1 MHRSDA
7 MPKGTYSSK
16 LHISKLPG
24 LDYSKIIDV
33 KSKYKRS
40 SISVKEGESSIEF
53 RIGAEDPVALRA
65 SVNAVMRSIE
75 IIENAYRA
83 RI

>member
-1 MHRSDA
+1 MD
-7 MPKGTYSSK
+7 
-16 LHISKLPG
+16 I
-24 LDYSKIIDV
+24 

-65 SVNAVMRSIE
+65 SVNAVMRSVE
-75 IIENAYRA
+75 IIENAYKA
-83 RI
+83 KI

>member
-1 MHRSDA
+1 MRRSDA
-7 MPKGTYSSK
+7 MPKGTYSAT

-24 LDYSKIIDV
+24 LDYSNIMDI

-40 SISVKEGESSIEF
+40 SISVKGGKSSIEF

-65 SVNAVMRSIE
+65 SVNAVMRSVE
-75 IIENAYRA
+75 IIENAYKA

>member
-1 MHRSDA
+1 
-7 MPKGTYSSK
+7 MPGGTYSAT

-24 LDYSKIIDV
+24 LDYSKIIDI

-40 SISVKEGESSIEF
+40 SISVKGGKSSIEF

-65 SVNAVMRSIE
+65 SVNAVMRTVE
-75 IIENAYRA
+75 IIENAYKA
-83 RI
+83 KI